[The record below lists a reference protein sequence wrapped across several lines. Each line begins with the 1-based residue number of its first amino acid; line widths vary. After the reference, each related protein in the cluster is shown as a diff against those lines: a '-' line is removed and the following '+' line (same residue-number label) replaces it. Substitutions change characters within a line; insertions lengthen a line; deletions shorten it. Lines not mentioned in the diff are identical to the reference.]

1 MNKIKSL
8 LPKGF
13 RDFNIEVMR
22 KRNFIFQTV
31 QSVFECYGYSQIQT
45 PAIEDITCL
54 TGNYGDEGDRLI
66 FKILNSGDFLKKI
79 DFKDSINSKD
89 LSKKIS
95 KKALRYD
102 LTVPFARFVS
112 QNRNDLTFPF
122 KRYQMQ
128 NVWRADRP
136 QRGRFREFYQCDV
149 DIVGTD
155 SLLCEIELIQIYDAV
170 FTKLGI
176 RGVDICI
183 NNRKLLSGILEIMNA
198 SDSFNDVVVIL
209 DKIDSIGIEKAK
221 DDLISIGLNAKSISI
236 LDKFLNAEKLK
247 DIEPLINRSE
257 IGFKGF
263 KELKFVMSKIKNLK
277 LSSANLKFD
286 VKLARGL
293 SYYTGC
299 IFEVKNNNVKIG
311 SIGGGGRYDNLT
323 SNFGLNNMSGVGISF
338 GLDRIFIVMNEL
350 NLFSNQNNS
359 FTQVMFMNFGD
370 DSLNY
375 CLALLK
381 ELRDKN
387 IRSEIYPSVEKI
399 KKQMNYANN
408 LSVKYVVF
416 VGEDEI
422 KSEILTVKEMS
433 SGNQSQMNILELI
446 KKIQDNE

>member
-1 MNKIKSL
+1 M
-8 LPKGF
+8 
-13 RDFNIEVMR
+13 
-22 KRNFIFQTV
+22 

-155 SLLCEIELIQIYDAV
+155 SLLCEIELIQIYDEV

-209 DKIDSIGIEKAK
+209 DKIDSIGMEKAK

-236 LDKFLNAEKLK
+236 LDKFLNAENLK
-247 DIEPLINRSE
+247 DIEPLINKSE
-257 IGFKGF
+257 IGLEGF
-263 KELKFVMSKIKNLK
+263 KELKFVMSKIKIK
-277 LSSANLKFD
+277 I
-286 VKLARGL
+286 
-293 SYYTGC
+293 
-299 IFEVKNNNVKIG
+299 IF
-311 SIGGGGRYDNLT
+311 S
-323 SNFGLNNMSGVGISF
+323 
-338 GLDRIFIVMNEL
+338 
-350 NLFSNQNNS
+350 
-359 FTQVMFMNFGD
+359 
-370 DSLNY
+370 
-375 CLALLK
+375 
-381 ELRDKN
+381 
-387 IRSEIYPSVEKI
+387 
-399 KKQMNYANN
+399 
-408 LSVKYVVF
+408 
-416 VGEDEI
+416 
-422 KSEILTVKEMS
+422 
-433 SGNQSQMNILELI
+433 
-446 KKIQDNE
+446 

>member
-1 MNKIKSL
+1 MLCQK
-8 LPKGF
+8 
-13 RDFNIEVMR
+13 
-22 KRNFIFQTV
+22 
-31 QSVFECYGYSQIQT
+31 
-45 PAIEDITCL
+45 
-54 TGNYGDEGDRLI
+54 
-66 FKILNSGDFLKKI
+66 
-79 DFKDSINSKD
+79 
-89 LSKKIS
+89 
-95 KKALRYD
+95 LR
-102 LTVPFARFVS
+102 
-112 QNRNDLTFPF
+112 
-122 KRYQMQ
+122 
-128 NVWRADRP
+128 
-136 QRGRFREFYQCDV
+136 
-149 DIVGTD
+149 
-155 SLLCEIELIQIYDAV
+155 
-170 FTKLGI
+170 
-176 RGVDICI
+176 
-183 NNRKLLSGILEIMNA
+183 
-198 SDSFNDVVVIL
+198 
-209 DKIDSIGIEKAK
+209 
-221 DDLISIGLNAKSISI
+221 
-236 LDKFLNAEKLK
+236 
-247 DIEPLINRSE
+247 
-257 IGFKGF
+257 
-263 KELKFVMSKIKNLK
+263 LK

-338 GLDRIFIVMNEL
+338 GLDRIFIVMEEL

-370 DSLNY
+370 NSLNY

-381 ELRDKN
+381 KLRDKN

-433 SGNQSQMNILELI
+433 SGKQSQMNVLELI

>member
-1 MNKIKSL
+1 MNKVKSL

-13 RDFNIEVMR
+13 RDFNTEVMR

-155 SLLCEIELIQIYDAV
+155 SLLCEIELIQIYDEV

-209 DKIDSIGIEKAK
+209 DKIDSIGMEKAK
-221 DDLISIGLNAKSISI
+221 DDLNSIGLNAKSISI
-236 LDKFLNAEKLK
+236 LDKFLNAENLN
-247 DIEPLINRSE
+247 DIEPLINKSE
-257 IGFKGF
+257 IGLEGF
-263 KELKFVMSKIKNLK
+263 KELKFVMSKIKKLK

-338 GLDRIFIVMNEL
+338 GLDRIFIVMEEL

-381 ELRDKN
+381 KLRDKN

-422 KSEILTVKEMS
+422 NSEILTVKEMS
-433 SGNQSQMNILELI
+433 SGNQSQMNVLELI